1 MKAIGVKQF
10 QQMKFKFLN
19 LAGTGFEHILGKVP
33 ENFIAVVYGYS
44 GNGKTEFVVRLA
56 KVLSTI
62 AKTAWLSYEQR
73 HGADLQEAINR
84 NKMEEVSG
92 KFIPI
97 DPLGKLPPGK
107 TFLQDLD
114 EYLGKRNSPA
124 FIVIDSVDYTGFT
137 WEDYVY
143 LKNKYGH
150 KKTFIFIGHSTNTGK
165 LKKAI
170 SERILFDGGLG
181 IWVKDYIARPEK
193 NRFGG
198 SEPYVVYEERAR
210 ERNPAF
216 FSKRKRQKTQPKGQQ
231 LTLEQGATDAKSTPE
246 GRGVNAENQLKKEV
260 K

>member
-1 MKAIGVKQF
+1 
-10 QQMKFKFLN
+10 MKFKFLN
-19 LAGTGFEHILGKVP
+19 LVGTGFEDILGKVP
-33 ENFIAVVYGYS
+33 ENFIAVVYGFS

-62 AKTAWLSYEQR
+62 GKTAWLSYEQR

-114 EYLGKRNSPA
+114 EYLGKRNSPV
-124 FIVIDSVDYTGFT
+124 FIIIDSIDYTGFT

-150 KKTFIFIGHSTNTGK
+150 KKTFIFISHSTNTGK
-165 LKKAI
+165 QKKAI

-198 SEPYVVYEERAR
+198 FEPYVVYEERAK

-216 FSKRKRQKTQPKGQQ
+216 FSKRKRTKRPAKGEQ
-231 LTLEQGATDAKSTPE
+231 LTLQDGASRAHSGAEGQGV
-246 GRGVNAENQLKKEV
+246 RAENEPKTAIK
-260 K
+260 